1 MNMND
6 NNLSYRANPT
16 LKKSGVTLNYNQ
28 QELEEYVKCSNDPI
42 YFIENYV
49 KVIHVDRGLVP
60 FEMYDFQ
67 KEMIKAMHENSRTII
82 LSSRQMGKCMNN
94 TTKLTLSNKTTGET
108 AEMTIEDFFNLVKE
122 RQVK

>member
-1 MNMND
+1 MND